1 MESVISVIQHSASIN
16 NAFISTVDHLPCDV
30 IRSLWLIQS
39 CNIASNSFKTA
50 LDHLMQQMQNDPV
63 QCRKN
68 PETISKLIYLKEKIR
83 SMDSEALQES
93 RALYNQ
99 LVTHRTSLV
108 DELNQLMSL
117 GSVSQSENGESAN
130 DLEKVEEIEE
140 DMSSL
145 KITAEKLKQQLL
157 DHYNHN
163 PLRSQVEALKEQE
176 ERKKELAAAA
186 ATAATAQQHLHL
198 KSKKKSKASLTSST
212 SPRVKLIL
220 KIPQKGKDVKSR
232 LKKQD
237 LAQEMSKSNHLKH
250 PAPKLKPQPE
260 PEPEPEVFVEPED
273 TNLYCFCK
281 QRSLGDMIGCD
292 NEYSCP
298 NGDWFHYKCVGL
310 LSKVDAMRYSSG
322 KEKWFCSDGCR
333 QIFQDRQNRKKKKK
347 SRRW

>member
-30 IRSLWLIQS
+30 IRSLWLMQS
-39 CNIASNSFKTA
+39 CNIASNTFKTA
-50 LDHLMQQMQNDPV
+50 LDHLMQQIQKDPV

-83 SMDSEALQES
+83 NMDSEALQES

-108 DELNQLMSL
+108 EELNQLMSL
-117 GSVSQSENGESAN
+117 GSVSRSENGDSSNE
-130 DLEKVEEIEE
+130 LEKVEKIEE
-140 DMSSL
+140 EKFSSE
-145 KITAEKLKQQLL
+145 ITAENLKQQLL

-163 PLRSQVEALKEQE
+163 PLKSQVEALKEQE
-176 ERKKELAAAA
+176 EHKKELAAAA
-186 ATAATAQQHLHL
+186 ITAQEHLHL
-198 KSKKKSKASLTSST
+198 KSKKKSKAFQNSST
-212 SPRVKLIL
+212 RPKVKLIL
-220 KIPQKGKDVKSR
+220 KIPQKGKDAKSR
-232 LKKQD
+232 LKKQE
-237 LAQEMSKSNHLKH
+237 LTQEMSKSKHSKH
-250 PAPKLKPQPE
+250 PAQKPKPQPE
-260 PEPEPEVFVEPED
+260 PEPEPEVLVEPED

-281 QRSLGDMIGCD
+281 QPSSGDMIGCD

-310 LSKVDAMRYSSG
+310 LSKVEALKYSSG

-333 QIFQDRQNRKKKKK
+333 QIFQDRQSRKKKKK
-347 SRRW
+347 SKRW